1 MSKIRRIMRDLL
13 TAICMVVIAS
23 MIISKILTGWSS
35 IFSYR
40 IFYIMSES
48 MEPQIDT
55 NQMVLGKYMAQDEEL
70 EIGGIYAYRRDGIW
84 EEEIVIH
91 RLIKKKKMVSID
103 LKGIIIICQT
113 LKLLKIRTS
122 DIKSSFIRR
131 GCCKIDD

>member
-23 MIISKILTGWSS
+23 MIISKIQTGWSS

-40 IFYIMSES
+40 VFYIISES

-84 EEEIVIH
+84 GEEIVIH
-91 RLIKKKKMVSID
+91 RLFEKTENGKYRF
-103 LKGIIIICQT
+103 KGDNNYLPDVELVEDEDIGYKIIIY
-113 LKLLKIRTS
+113 
-122 DIKSSFIRR
+122 
-131 GCCKIDD
+131 